1 VRIDRIMGVV
11 LSILV
16 VSFIALKYYSN
27 EEEKTNPFEL
37 IGDNGYMSEN
47 VVSYQDKVFDSNKS
61 NTEIIEFTN
70 PYSYP
75 VEINSSDIII
85 TCTGSGETKE
95 SDEALAR
102 KNYHIS
108 AKFSEEKNG
117 KLYNSLS
124 VPKNN
129 KIYIHIISE
138 YSGDLPQNS
147 VDCKYSLNIAS
158 S

>member
-1 VRIDRIMGVV
+1 MRIDRIMGVV

-27 EEEKTNPFEL
+27 EEKKTNPFEL

-47 VVSYQDKVFDSNKS
+47 VVY
-61 NTEIIEFTN
+61 
-70 PYSYP
+70 
-75 VEINSSDIII
+75 
-85 TCTGSGETKE
+85 
-95 SDEALAR
+95 EALAR